1 MIERITIRFEH
12 ELLSGVELPCL
23 EATGAGE
30 GPHVSLI
37 GGIHGGEYS
46 SITAVP
52 VARSHHLPPGMIS
65 DGSRSATR
73 IVLADRSSRVGSSC

>member
-1 MIERITIRFEH
+1 MIERNTIRFEH

-30 GPHVSLI
+30 GPRVSLI

-46 SITAVP
+46 SIAAVICSC
-52 VARSHHLPPGMIS
+52 ALSI
-65 DGSRSATR
+65 
-73 IVLADRSSRVGSSC
+73 RVSCEGG